1 VSVSAAIRGRV
12 EELRRAI
19 RRHDLLYYVRSAPEI
34 SDYEYDRLFAELV
47 RLEAEHPELA
57 ISTSPTRRVGGEPVP
72 ELAAVAHVV
81 PMLSLDNGYS
91 LEDLRSWHARVSR
104 ELGHEPAALAAE
116 LKIDGVSLSLIYE
129 DGALVR
135 AVTRGN
141 GLVGDDVTANAR
153 TLRGLP
159 LHLEHAPPLLE
170 VRGEV
175 YMARSVFG
183 ELNRQ
188 RLESGDPPFANPRN
202 ATAGAIRLLDSR
214 QTARRR
220 LGLWCYQL
228 VRAEGWRTD
237 SHVEDLERLESSGF
251 PVSPGVVRCATIAEV
266 ERVIADWEDRRS
278 GLDFDTDGIV
288 VKVDRADERRAL
300 GATGRAVRWAVAFKF
315 PPAGEATT
323 VRDISIQVGRTGV
336 LTPVAI
342 LEPVAVAGSTVSR
355 ATLHN
360 FEEVARLDVRVGDR
374 VWVVKGGEVIPKVV
388 GVISSERSPG
398 VAPYGAPEE
407 CPVCGNALVR
417 EPGEVAVRCPN
428 DRCPAVVA
436 ARLRHFCSR
445 PAMDI
450 EGLGARSLEQL
461 AAAGLVSDEASL
473 FELDPSRLAELPG
486 WGEASAVKL
495 RRRLEEAKERPLG
508 RLLFALGIPHV
519 GERAARLLAERF
531 GTLENVTVQG
541 RQQLTAIEGIGPVVA
556 GSVERWFAA
565 PANVR
570 LLARLAAMGITGGRV
585 PGDGVEGAPLAG
597 LTVVLTGSLTHPR
610 AEVRR
615 SLEALGA
622 RVTSAVSRTTD
633 YLVAGAE
640 AGGKLM
646 TARRLGVPA
655 LDEEGLRRVVRERAG
670 RDLWQP

>member
-1 VSVSAAIRGRV
+1 MSASAAIRARV

-34 SDYEYDRLFAELV
+34 SDYVYDRLFAELV
-47 RLEAEHPELA
+47 RLEHEHPELA
-57 ISTSPTRRVGGEPVP
+57 TPTSPTQRVGGEPVS
-72 ELAAVAHVV
+72 ELASVAHAV

-91 LEDLRSWHARVSR
+91 LDELRDWHGRVCR

-116 LKIDGVSLSLIYE
+116 LKIDGVSISLIYE

-141 GLVGDDVTANAR
+141 GLMGDDVTTNAR

-159 LHLEHAPPLLE
+159 LHLENAPPLLE

-175 YMARSVFG
+175 YMGRSVFG

-188 RLESGDPPFANPRN
+188 RLESGTPPFANPRN

-220 LGLWCYQL
+220 LGVWCYQL
-228 VRAEGWRTD
+228 VRASGWRLE
-237 SHVEDLERLESSGF
+237 SHVEDLQRLESLGF
-251 PVSPGVVRCATIAEV
+251 PVSPGVVRCTTMAEV
-266 ERVIADWEDRRS
+266 ERVITDWKGRRAD
-278 GLDFDTDGIV
+278 LDFDTDGIV
-288 VKVDRADERRAL
+288 VKVDRADERGVL

-315 PPAGEATT
+315 PPAGVATT
-323 VRDISIQVGRTGV
+323 VRDISVQVGRTGV

-374 VWVVKGGEVIPKVV
+374 VWVAKGGEVIPKVV
-388 GVISSERSPG
+388 GVISSERPPG
-398 VAPYGAPEE
+398 AALYRPPQE
-407 CPVCGNALVR
+407 CPACGWALVR
-417 EPGEVAVRCPN
+417 EPEEVAVRCPN
-428 DRCPAVVA
+428 DRCPAVVV

-450 EGLGARSLEQL
+450 EGLGERSLEQL
-461 AAAGLVSDEASL
+461 AKAGMVDDAASL
-473 FELDPSRLAELPG
+473 FELDPQRLAELPG
-486 WGEASAVKL
+486 WGEASAAKL
-495 RRRLEEAKERPLG
+495 RRRLDQARERPLE
-508 RLLFALGIPHV
+508 RLLVALGIPHV
-519 GERAARLLAERF
+519 GKAAARWLAERF
-531 GTLENVTVQG
+531 GTLEHVADQNG
-541 RQQLTAIEGIGPVVA
+541 EALTSVEGIGPVVA
-556 GSVERWFAA
+556 GSLERWFAA
-565 PANVR
+565 PANRR
-570 LLARLAAMGITGGRV
+570 LLARLAAVGITGGSGAGDRV
-585 PGDGVEGAPLAG
+585 EHAPLAG
-597 LTVVLTGSLTHPR
+597 LTVVLTGSLTRPR

-622 RVTSAVSRTTD
+622 RVTGAVSRTTD
-633 YLVAGAE
+633 YLVVGAE
-640 AGGKLM
+640 AGGKL
-646 TARRLGVPA
+646 TAARRLGVPV
-655 LDEEGLRRVVRERAG
+655 LEEEDLQRVVHERAG
-670 RDLWQP
+670 RDLWQR